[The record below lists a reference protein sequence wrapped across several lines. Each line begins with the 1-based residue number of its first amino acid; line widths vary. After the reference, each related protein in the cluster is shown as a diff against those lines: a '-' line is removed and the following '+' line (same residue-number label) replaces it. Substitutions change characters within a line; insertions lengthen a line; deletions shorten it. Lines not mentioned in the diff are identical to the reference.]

1 MTCKDG
7 NEDKGWTTYFEEMK
21 EKHMKLFQ
29 FTKLKK
35 KKKKVMFDEW
45 VLVDC
50 HRVCPI
56 LDKCNS
62 VLRGAEPSW

>member
-35 KKKKVMFDEW
+35 KKKKGDV
-45 VLVDC
+45 
-50 HRVCPI
+50 
-56 LDKCNS
+56 
-62 VLRGAEPSW
+62 